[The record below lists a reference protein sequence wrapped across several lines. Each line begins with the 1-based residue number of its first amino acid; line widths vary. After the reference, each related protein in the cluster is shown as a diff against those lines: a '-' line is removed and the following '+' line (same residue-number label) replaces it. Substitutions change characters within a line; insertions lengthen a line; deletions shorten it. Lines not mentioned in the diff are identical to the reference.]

1 MDTYVIERT
10 VPGAGAMSGDELAEL
25 ARQCNAAAA
34 TLGVPYVWHHSYVA
48 GDRIYCVH
56 SAESV
61 EAVLEHSLRCGLPV
75 DAVTP
80 VATVFGPETA
90 YASVRGG

>member
-1 MDTYVIERT
+1 METYVIERT
-10 VPGAGAMSGDELAEL
+10 VPGAGSMTPDELAET

-34 TLGVPYVWHHSYVA
+34 TLGVPYVWHESYLA

-61 EAVLEHSLRCGLPV
+61 EAVIEHSLRSGLPV

-80 VATVFGPETA
+80 VVRRFGPETA
-90 YASVRGG
+90 YE

>member
-1 MDTYVIERT
+1 MEKFVIERT
-10 VPGAGAMSGDELAEL
+10 VPGAASWTRAQLAET

-34 TLGVPYVWHHSYVA
+34 TLGVPYVWHESYVA
-48 GDRIYCVH
+48 GDKIYCVH

-75 DAVTP
+75 DTVSAV
-80 VATVFGPETA
+80 VRRIGPETA
-90 YASVRGG
+90 YG